1 MGKIQKSTAKI
12 KHLEMA
18 MGRKVFPVLLLFLA
32 LAGGATTVNAQT
44 QDNEGKFLAWL
55 PWQFLPNLTWHSG
68 SPVSA
73 FGFEWEATPLLY
85 SFGMNKQISPWYFF
99 IVEPTARFTGS
110 IELNVAMQV
119 FTKKAGSSY
128 FGVSGQLMG
137 FIPLIERGEHLTLN
151 LGTAVYRVANETPVY
166 GIVGVS
172 TLFSILHLNVKYSPN
187 YKSWVTSIE
196 FRVF

>member
-1 MGKIQKSTAKI
+1 MKPLGQRLAPKK
-12 KHLEMA
+12 
-18 MGRKVFPVLLLFLA
+18 RFVLLLMLI
-32 LAGGATTVNAQT
+32 LLGGTTDSMAQGPANA
-44 QDNEGKFLAWL
+44 NKFLVWL

-73 FGFEWEATPLLY
+73 FAFEWEATPLLY

-110 IELNVAMQV
+110 IELNIGAQV

-151 LGTAVYRVANETPVY
+151 LGTAVYRVADETPVY

-172 TLFSILHLNVKYSPN
+172 TLFSLLHVNMKYSPN
-187 YKSWVTSIE
+187 YKSWITSVE
-196 FRVF
+196 FRIF